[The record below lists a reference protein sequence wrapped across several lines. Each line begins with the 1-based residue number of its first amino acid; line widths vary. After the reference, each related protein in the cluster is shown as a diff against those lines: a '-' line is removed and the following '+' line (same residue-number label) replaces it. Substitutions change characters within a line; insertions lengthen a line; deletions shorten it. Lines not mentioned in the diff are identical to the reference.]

1 MDTIKQLPQT
11 LDEFIRTMKLVGK
24 MTCNEIVSY
33 LAGETLPSDD
43 KTEDGVLENMK
54 YLGDRNTIKYIL
66 EKITQTHKNIL
77 RTEIVGGMIFLD
89 IDTFEEKQE
98 SSALEL
104 KDQVDW
110 DLFPKLKS
118 TEEREEYIKTNM
130 YSILFL
136 RYVYWCTY
144 NSSYEY
150 ENFGKDTVNFIDADL
165 EYEREQ
171 DMKYMKKFC
180 K

>member
-11 LDEFIRTMKLVGK
+11 LDEFILTMKLVSK
-24 MTCNEIVSY
+24 MTCNEIVAY
-33 LAGETLPSDD
+33 LAGETLPGDD
-43 KTEDGVLENMK
+43 KTEDGELENME
-54 YLGDRNTIKYIL
+54 YLGDQNTIKYVL
-66 EKITQTHKNIL
+66 EKITQTHENIL
-77 RTEIVGGMIFLD
+77 RTGIVGGMIFLD
-89 IDTFEEKQE
+89 IETFEEKQE

-104 KDQVDW
+104 ENQVDW
-110 DLFPKLKS
+110 ELFPELKS
-118 TEEREEYIKTNM
+118 TEEKEEYIKTNM

-136 RYVYWCTY
+136 QYVYWCTY

-150 ENFGKDTVNFIDADL
+150 ENFRKDAVNFIDADL

-180 K
+180 T